1 MVLSKAWYS
10 WYRFNQYTTMPS
22 ISLTE
27 TDFKSSSG
35 DLELLQAS
43 ESGLFH
49 TIPNAKLVLY
59 YQLPAGCD
67 RSFQK
72 LADLERHYAV
82 DPKMFPCDY
91 SKCARFTKPFTRRDH
106 YRDHL
111 EDYHK
116 EDIGKSNLKK
126 NSSNMEQQRDQK
138 TWQGERVVD
147 PGWWRCGRCLLRQI
161 AGLECR
167 GCRAVCANKRVETPE
182 KPFDQG
188 SEWLSDEDHEKSLR
202 SY

>member
-1 MVLSKAWYS
+1 MMVLSKAWYS

-27 TDFKSSSG
+27 TDFTSSSG

-49 TIPNAKLVLY
+49 TIPNTKLVLHC
-59 YQLPAGCD
+59 QLPAGCD
-67 RSFQK
+67 RGFKK

-82 DPKMFPCDY
+82 DPQMFLCDY
-91 SKCARFTKPFTRRDH
+91 SKCEKFTKPFTRRDH
-106 YRDHL
+106 HRDHL
-111 EDYHK
+111 EDYYK

-126 NSSNMEQQRDQK
+126 NSSNMEQQREQK

-147 PGWWRCGRCLLRQI
+147 PGW
-161 AGLECR
+161 
-167 GCRAVCANKRVETPE
+167 
-182 KPFDQG
+182 
-188 SEWLSDEDHEKSLR
+188 
-202 SY
+202 